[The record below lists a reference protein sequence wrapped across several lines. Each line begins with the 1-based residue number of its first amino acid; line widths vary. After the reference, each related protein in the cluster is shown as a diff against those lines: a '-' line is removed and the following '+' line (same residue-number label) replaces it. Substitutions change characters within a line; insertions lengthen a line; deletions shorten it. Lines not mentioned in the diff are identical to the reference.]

1 MRVSKWLAH
10 AGAAAGATTLSLS
23 TLVFGGGTIPAVA
36 SGVTNTPVQH
46 VVIIFQENESF
57 DHYFGTYPVASN
69 PGGEDTFT
77 PVSATVNST
86 AANTTINNLVSDA
99 VAGGLLSGNPNGA
112 NPARLDPG
120 ANGGGMYNATL
131 NLGTGNDTNAGI
143 DNVLTCSQNH
153 NYQPEQLAFDGGAM
167 DKFPGN
173 VGSTSSPP
181 EPGAPTCTAN
191 QDLDYYDGNTVTG
204 YWNYA
209 QHFAMSDNSFGTTF
223 GPSTPGAINVISGD
237 TGNFNEANGATL
249 PSGALTSP
257 NSALVPDG
265 DGAFSDINDAD
276 PFYDDCSSS
285 SSNIGI
291 SNVSATGPTAEN
303 VGDQLSMAGISWGWF
318 QGGFA
323 PQSAASGTMHP
334 GYAGGPGG
342 QGTGYT
348 PATCTASHNK
358 GAALGGTG
366 STGTQPYGLVAD
378 YVQHHNPFQYYAT
391 TANPSHLVPSSLTT
405 VGNDTQSFTG
415 TCYGCGTPEFNTPNH
430 QYDINVFNQLVAG
443 ITAGTGGLTAASL
456 PAVSY
461 LKAAAYQ
468 DEHPSNSDPIDGQTF
483 VTQEI
488 NSLMQSPDWP
498 TTAVVVAYDDSDGWY
513 DHVYAGNTTD
523 VYNSTSPG
531 PQNQSSAG
539 AGTNSGTTITGST
552 TEGDSEVPGV
562 CGGTPITGTALTFPL
577 TITTGTN
584 DTLSYTIGAAPA
596 TSLTIP
602 GASYA
607 SGTSLAN
614 AIAKASGAAIKA
626 QFNNVD
632 NPTGNQLVLTDNGL
646 SALTINASD
655 ALSALGLT
663 AASQS
668 TPASPV
674 LTNYLGQPE
683 NGRCGFGPRLP
694 FMVISPY
701 AKANHIDH
709 TMIDQASV
717 VNFIEYNWG
726 LGEIKGSA
734 ANLFNNPSTSYDL
747 AGFFDFN
754 GYNAATDP
762 VPSPAADDAGTGSY
776 YLHDPTFQ
784 AEAQLTASDLPPVSA
799 PGAQLP
805 EAPLAILL
813 PITAVVIVGGVLV
826 IRRRR
831 QHAAA

>member
-1 MRVSKWLAH
+1 MRVSKWLARS
-10 AGAAAGATTLSLS
+10 GAAAGATTLSLS

-378 YVQHHNPFQYYAT
+378 YVQHHDPFQYYAT
-391 TANPSHLVPSSLTT
+391 TANPSHLVPIQPDDGRQRHAKLHRDLLWVRHAGVQHAQPPVRHQRVQPACRRHYRRHRRFDRRQPPSGQLP
-405 VGNDTQSFTG
+405 Q
-415 TCYGCGTPEFNTPNH
+415 GCCIPGRTPEQFRP
-430 QYDINVFNQLVAG
+430 DRRSDLRDPGDQLA
-443 ITAGTGGLTAASL
+443 
-456 PAVSY
+456 
-461 LKAAAYQ
+461 
-468 DEHPSNSDPIDGQTF
+468 D
-483 VTQEI
+483 
-488 NSLMQSPDWP
+488 
-498 TTAVVVAYDDSDGWY
+498 
-513 DHVYAGNTTD
+513 
-523 VYNSTSPG
+523 
-531 PQNQSSAG
+531 
-539 AGTNSGTTITGST
+539 
-552 TEGDSEVPGV
+552 
-562 CGGTPITGTALTFPL
+562 
-577 TITTGTN
+577 
-584 DTLSYTIGAAPA
+584 
-596 TSLTIP
+596 
-602 GASYA
+602 
-607 SGTSLAN
+607 
-614 AIAKASGAAIKA
+614 AK
-626 QFNNVD
+626 
-632 NPTGNQLVLTDNGL
+632 
-646 SALTINASD
+646 
-655 ALSALGLT
+655 
-663 AASQS
+663 
-668 TPASPV
+668 
-674 LTNYLGQPE
+674 
-683 NGRCGFGPRLP
+683 PRL
-694 FMVISPY
+694 
-701 AKANHIDH
+701 A
-709 TMIDQASV
+709 
-717 VNFIEYNWG
+717 
-726 LGEIKGSA
+726 
-734 ANLFNNPSTSYDL
+734 
-747 AGFFDFN
+747 
-754 GYNAATDP
+754 
-762 VPSPAADDAGTGSY
+762 
-776 YLHDPTFQ
+776 HDRCRGR
-784 AEAQLTASDLPPVSA
+784 L
-799 PGAQLP
+799 
-805 EAPLAILL
+805 
-813 PITAVVIVGGVLV
+813 
-826 IRRRR
+826 RRL
-831 QHAAA
+831 

>member
-1 MRVSKWLAH
+1 
-10 AGAAAGATTLSLS
+10 
-23 TLVFGGGTIPAVA
+23 
-36 SGVTNTPVQH
+36 
-46 VVIIFQENESF
+46 VVIFQENESF
-57 DHYFGTYPVASN
+57 DHYFGTYPVVNYPVGTN
-69 PGGEDTFT
+69 PAGEDPFT
-77 PVSATVNST
+77 PASTSVNST
-86 AANTTINNLVSDA
+86 AGNTTINNLVTDA
-99 VAGGLLSGNPNGA
+99 VAGGLLTGNPNGA

-120 ANGGGMYNATL
+120 QNGSGIYNASLTL
-131 NLGTGNDTNAGI
+131 GSPADTNPGI

-153 NYQPEQLAFDGGAM
+153 NYQPEQLAFDGGLM

-173 VGSTSSPP
+173 VGSTSAPP
-181 EPGAPTCTAN
+181 EGAASGAPTCAAN
-191 QDLDYYDGNTVTG
+191 TDLDYYDGNTVTG

-209 QHFAMSDNSFGTTF
+209 QHFGMSDNSFGATF
-223 GPSTPGAINVISGD
+223 GPSTPGALNVISGD
-237 TGNFNEANGATL
+237 TGNFNEANGQPLTAT
-249 PSGALTSP
+249 ALVSP

-291 SNVSATGPTAEN
+291 NNTSATGPTAEN
-303 VGDQLSMAGISWGWF
+303 VGDQLSIAGISWGWF

-323 PQSAASGTMHP
+323 PQSASSGTMNP

-342 QGTGYT
+342 QPAGYT
-348 PATCTASHNK
+348 PATCTATHNK

-366 STGTQPYGLVAD
+366 SMGAQPYGLVAD
-378 YVQHHNPFQYYAT
+378 YVQHHEPFQYYAT
-391 TANPSHLVPSSLTT
+391 TANPRHLVPTSLST

-415 TCYGCGTPEFNTPNH
+415 TCGYGCGTPEFNTPNH
-430 QYDINVFNQLVAG
+430 QYDISVFNQLVAG
-443 ITAGTGGLTAASL
+443 ITAGTGGLTASNL

-461 LKAAAYQ
+461 LKAPAYE

-513 DHVYAGNTTD
+513 DHVYAGNTSD
-523 VYNSTSPG
+523 VYNTTSPG
-531 PQNQSSAG
+531 AQNQSSAG
-539 AGTNSGTTITGST
+539 AATISGTTISGST
-552 TEGDSEVPGV
+552 GEGDSEVPAV
-562 CGGTPITGTALTFPL
+562 CGGTPLTSAALTFPL
-577 TITTGTN
+577 TITPGTN
-584 DTLSYTIGAAPA
+584 DTLGYTIGAQSP

-602 GASYA
+602 GGSYT
-607 SGTSLAN
+607 SGASLAN
-614 AIAKASGAAIKA
+614 AITKASGASIKA
-626 QFNNVD
+626 QFNNVN
-632 NPTGNQLVLTDNGL
+632 NPSGDQLVLTDNGL
-646 SALTINASD
+646 SALTIDASD
-655 ALSALGLT
+655 ALSTLGLT
-663 AASQS
+663 AGTQS

-674 LTNYLGQPE
+674 LTNYLGAPE

-701 AKANHIDH
+701 AIADHIDH

-747 AGFFDFN
+747 SGFFDF
-754 GYNAATDP
+754 GAYNAATNP
-762 VPSPAADDAGTGSY
+762 LPAPPADDAGIGTY

-784 AEAQLTASDLPPVSA
+784 SETQLAASDLPPVSS
-799 PGAQLP
+799 PGTQLP

-813 PITAVVIVGGVLV
+813 PITAGALVAGGVLL
-826 IRRRR
+826 RRRR
-831 QHAAA
+831 RHVVA